1 MTIELSSHV
10 LSFNKKLFLSVIS
23 LFIAFAICFMA
34 FQYRREKEY
43 KIELLN
49 TQLQNYNDR
58 LNDFL
63 RGRDTLNIQQ
73 LDDYVCEHTFEDL
86 RVTLIDKNGTV
97 VYDNLEKDPSHFEN
111 HHNRQEIKE
120 AITKTSDDTKYEDL
134 VQKVLSENPDLKVEA
149 KDLKDL

>member
-86 RVTLIDKNGTV
+86 RVPLINKNGTV
-97 VYDNLEKDPSHFEN
+97 IYDNLGNRKIINKDIFGNTVIEN
-111 HHNRQEIKE
+111 NKGYKKTIK
-120 AITKTSDDTKYEDL
+120 TD
-134 VQKVLSENPDLKVEA
+134 
-149 KDLKDL
+149 

>member
-1 MTIELSSHV
+1 MTIKLSSHV

-73 LDDYVCEHTFEDL
+73 LNDYVCEHTFEDL
-86 RVTLIDKNGTV
+86 RVTLINKNGTV
-97 VYDNLEKDPSHFEN
+97 IYDNLEKDPS
-111 HHNRQEIKE
+111 
-120 AITKTSDDTKYEDL
+120 
-134 VQKVLSENPDLKVEA
+134 LSGVVGRKGWFGVVSPSIEGGAGVTDG
-149 KDLKDL
+149 

>member
-49 TQLQNYNDR
+49 SQLRNNNNR
-58 LNDFL
+58 LYDFY
-63 RGRDTLNIQQ
+63 RGRYALNIQQ
-73 LDDYVCEHTFEDL
+73 LNE
-86 RVTLIDKNGTV
+86 
-97 VYDNLEKDPSHFEN
+97 
-111 HHNRQEIKE
+111 
-120 AITKTSDDTKYEDL
+120 
-134 VQKVLSENPDLKVEA
+134 
-149 KDLKDL
+149 

>member
-63 RGRDTLNIQQ
+63 RGRGYAEYSTIGRLCMRTH
-73 LDDYVCEHTFEDL
+73 L
-86 RVTLIDKNGTV
+86 
-97 VYDNLEKDPSHFEN
+97 
-111 HHNRQEIKE
+111 
-120 AITKTSDDTKYEDL
+120 
-134 VQKVLSENPDLKVEA
+134 
-149 KDLKDL
+149 

>member
-58 LNDFL
+58 LNKNRFAFL
-63 RGRDTLNIQQ
+63 
-73 LDDYVCEHTFEDL
+73 CFHTVHKWL
-86 RVTLIDKNGTV
+86 
-97 VYDNLEKDPSHFEN
+97 
-111 HHNRQEIKE
+111 
-120 AITKTSDDTKYEDL
+120 
-134 VQKVLSENPDLKVEA
+134 LSEKLSPFLGFPHSA
-149 KDLKDL
+149 R